1 MTLKEM
7 KKKYL
12 GLIEEVS
19 PNSEQLTEDPDIAAK
34 QNDVVNQ
41 ILYEIARIKKI
52 PKYVEMAV
60 AEGDTITFE
69 DIEKEC
75 GYEVYQINTVS
86 GVNYAPKAN
95 GTIIKVL
102 ESGTIEIDIFVYP
115 ERITE
120 KTKDSYE
127 FEVSADVLE
136 IMPYGIAADLLK
148 SDESSEFGAVY
159 ANRYETML
167 QRLDPRY
174 SIGSIYIEGGVSI

>member
-1 MTLKEM
+1 MNLKEM

-12 GLIEEVS
+12 GLIEEVN

-41 ILYEIARIKKI
+41 ILYEMARIKKI

-60 AEGDTITFE
+60 VEGDTITFE
-69 DIEKEC
+69 DLEKEC
-75 GYEVYQINTVS
+75 GYEVYQINTAS

-95 GTIIKVL
+95 GTILKIL

-127 FEVSADVLE
+127 FEVSPDVLE

-148 SDESSEFGAVY
+148 SDVSSEYGAVY
-159 ANRYETML
+159 ANRYETMI

-174 SIGSIYIEGGVSI
+174 QIGSIYIEGGVSF